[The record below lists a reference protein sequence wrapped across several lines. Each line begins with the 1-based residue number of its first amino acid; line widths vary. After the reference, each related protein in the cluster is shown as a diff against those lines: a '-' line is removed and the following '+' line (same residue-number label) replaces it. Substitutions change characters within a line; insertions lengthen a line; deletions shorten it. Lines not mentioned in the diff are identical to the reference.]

1 MTVVISASLL
11 SLSHFLPS
19 VCHPHAPVSVLSACL
34 TVIPDKCF
42 LPPAPGHSAFH
53 KGALGGKV
61 TPTERIFHG
70 GLPGVLTTVGGLVA
84 VGLHIVG
91 VGWLS
96 VRLSGQFSL
105 LRKRTKINV

>member
-42 LPPAPGHSAFH
+42 LPPAPGHSAFRI
-53 KGALGGKV
+53 GALGGRV
-61 TPTERIFHG
+61 TSTERIFHG
-70 GLPGVLTTVGGLVA
+70 GLPGVLTTVGGQAA
-84 VGLHIVG
+84 VDLHIVG

-96 VRLSGQFSL
+96 IRLSGQFSL
-105 LRKRTKINV
+105 LWKRTKINV